1 MVGERWSFALCGTRW
16 TLTDIAVSLALGTL
30 GCFPDPPRVA
40 TDEETAT
47 DGDAE
52 DGRGDTAANDGDSGS
67 DTDTIGDTDT
77 GDSDI
82 DSDTD
87 SDTTDTDTATEV
99 GPDVEEDTRSPVT
112 CAQLSCDTLGR
123 VCVPG
128 AGGGDATCGGC
139 LADFELQGGDCVPKT
154 PPIGCSELACESLG
168 RLCIAGSNGADAT
181 CGGCLATH
189 VAAEDACVPK
199 VMSPTE
205 VSAST
210 DRHSDVLVA
219 WRAVE
224 HAVSYRVFRCE
235 LADCAPS
242 GSWVEVASTVDR
254 SFEDAAT
261 AIAGLP
267 AAPVASASSDRTDG
281 VRVTWPAVSAPLAQR
296 YAYRVVAVGLGN
308 ESAPSL
314 EVTGHRAERP
324 VTGYERQVEGGAW
337 VAVAG
342 GLATEWTD
350 VDAPLAGVAFGTVSA
365 SQGDFA
371 TKVALSATAPSATPG
386 KTRAYAVR
394 TVTAYGPGP
403 ASANV
408 TGRRVGGALS
418 VQWERSAGTSS
429 EAFSALAGATTL
441 SFDDTTAPANGAVRW
456 YQLVA
461 SGAGVQTRTSASV
474 SGSTTPTAGAPS
486 NVRATSDRVDA
497 VLVEW
502 GPVAGATGYHIYRNG
517 TKLTPVGGT
526 QQLSYTDTG
535 ATAPSASW
543 AAPSSVAA
551 TTNDVDKVTLTWV
564 APTRPLGTAATY
576 TVTAL
581 NGAGEGPASAGVS
594 GRRAA
599 SALVGFDVSVQV
611 TGGNQ
616 AWLTGFGSETTF
628 THVDAPKGTINGGAI
643 TVTQGDHR
651 GWVRLGHSGAS
662 VSAASNVTYKV
673 RGRLADASYT
683 PDSGSAVGRRAV
695 GVLTRQWRRS
705 ADATA
710 ASFASVAGGTTASF
724 DDSGAPGDGS
734 KRWYQ
739 VVASASGCDP
749 KVVGPI
755 EGWRLAFVA
764 ITGGSA
770 HTCAL
775 TNDGQVW
782 CWGDNSNGQVSI
794 NSTGSDLGPT
804 RVLIEPNNP
813 LKGIVQVRA
822 GLGLEPSHTCARTT
836 GGEVWCWGANTH
848 GQLGIGST
856 SPITAPSK
864 VLGVSN
870 ATSIAVGGAHS
881 CAIVAGNVKCWG
893 LGSNGQLGQGT
904 DLDSLAAVDV
914 LTGPNQRLVGA
925 THVAAGYAHSCAR
938 LSNGQVWCWGSNTS
952 GQLGSSA
959 MGYFAARAGQLTT
972 AAEVECGAF
981 HSAARHTSGTVST
994 WGDGTIGQLGLGTF
1008 ASSTTPGTPSIGN
1021 LAEVVLAAFSSCAR
1035 TLSGQVLTF
1044 GTAADLGTGSA
1055 TPSAVPIVV
1064 TTIDSATAIGGGFSH
1079 YCAIV
1084 GFESWCWGENG
1095 DRQLADGTSTSRS
1108 TPVRSLLP

>member
-1 MVGERWSFALCGTRW
+1 
-16 TLTDIAVSLALGTL
+16 VSLALGTL

-199 VMSPTE
+199 VTSPTE

-324 VTGYERQVEGGAW
+324 VTGYERQLEGGVW

-403 ASANV
+403 ASASV

-551 TTNDVDKVTLTWV
+551 TTTDFDKVALTWV

-695 GVLTRQWRRS
+695 GALTRQWQRS

-710 ASFASVAGGTTASF
+710 ASFAGVAGGTTASF
-724 DDSGAPGDGS
+724 DDSGAPSDGS

-764 ITGGSA
+764 ITGGDF

-775 TNDGQVW
+775 TSDGQVW
-782 CWGDNSNGQVSI
+782 CWGGNVRGELGRGTFGGQLAPGRVI
-794 NSTGSDLGPT
+794 TVGGS
-804 RVLIEPNNP
+804 P
-813 LKGIVQVRA
+813 LLDVVELRA
-822 GLGLEPSHTCARTT
+822 GLGFYVGAGTCARKTDGSVWCWGPNGAGQLGDGSTVGSAFPVQVVGLAASASTIAVGGSHACAVVNAKVQCWGSGQAGRLGNKLEADSVSPVFVVDASGTQVSNVTGLAAGLSHTCAR
-836 GGEVWCWGANTH
+836 
-848 GQLGIGST
+848 
-856 SPITAPSK
+856 
-864 VLGVSN
+864 
-870 ATSIAVGGAHS
+870 
-881 CAIVAGNVKCWG
+881 
-893 LGSNGQLGQGT
+893 LGS
-904 DLDSLAAVDV
+904 
-914 LTGPNQRLVGA
+914 
-925 THVAAGYAHSCAR
+925 
-938 LSNGQVWCWGSNTS
+938 GQVWCWGSNVTGQIGALPSETS
-952 GQLGSSA
+952 VAYAIRTGAIVTASAVA
-959 MGYFAARAGQLTT
+959 MG
-972 AAEVECGAF
+972 
-981 HSAARHTSGTVST
+981 
-994 WGDGTIGQLGLGTF
+994 GLH
-1008 ASSTTPGTPSIGN
+1008 
-1021 LAEVVLAAFSSCAR
+1021 SCAR
-1035 TLSGQVLTF
+1035 
-1044 GTAADLGTGSA
+1044 
-1055 TPSAVPIVV
+1055 
-1064 TTIDSATAIGGGFSH
+1064 
-1079 YCAIV
+1079 
-1084 GFESWCWGENG
+1084 
-1095 DRQLADGTSTSRS
+1095 LADGTATCWGYDNLGQLGNGQLGGSTTP
-1108 TPVRSLLP
+1108 TPVIGLSSVAEIALGQSSTCALLTGGTLYCFGEIAGSSETPVLVAGLGSALSIGAGSDHVCSISGGQPYCWGANASQQLGDATTSIRAAPTAVVLP